1 MKKYNNN
8 FPSQNNILENILKAK
23 RNNMTKNQIKDITPN
38 KINVTLKKDNQEKK
52 PNNQQKVLSPYE
64 EDTSNSMILTL
75 EKKREEVIKGNE
87 KQDKKE

>member
-38 KINVTLKKDNQEKK
+38 K
-52 PNNQQKVLSPYE
+52 
-64 EDTSNSMILTL
+64 SNP
-75 EKKREEVIKGNE
+75 KKR
-87 KQDKKE
+87 